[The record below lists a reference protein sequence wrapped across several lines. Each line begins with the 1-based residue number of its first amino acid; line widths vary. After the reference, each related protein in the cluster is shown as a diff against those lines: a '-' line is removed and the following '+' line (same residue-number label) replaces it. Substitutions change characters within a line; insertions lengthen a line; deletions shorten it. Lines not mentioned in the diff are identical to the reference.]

1 MKYNINNVPD
11 RLKGLHIEQ
20 SLKTIKYVI
29 DSAHYVQVGS
39 DATFRDN
46 VKNNI
51 SRLIADEVVKTA
63 KFTMIDDPH
72 THDVTVIGRVVI
84 MTEDQ
89 LNSLISAAA

>member
-11 RLKGLHIEQ
+11 RLKGLGVEK
-20 SLKTIKYVI
+20 SLKTVNYVI
-29 DSAHYVQVGS
+29 DSAQYIQHGNDHS
-39 DATFRDN
+39 FRND

-51 SRLIADEVVKTA
+51 SRLIAEEVVKIA

-72 THDVTVIGRVVI
+72 THDVTVIGRIVV